1 MNRNNQITEIVHTEG
16 PFNGDTYVSV
26 KTVSELY
33 DIKPDTLRKWVQKRL
48 LPSYNIRG
56 LVRIK
61 LSDLGLM
68 IVRKPSKKEVV
79 KNLLR
84 IV

>member
-1 MNRNNQITEIVHTEG
+1 MNRNNHITEIVHTEG
-16 PFNGDTYVSV
+16 TFNGDTYVSV
-26 KTVSELY
+26 KTVAELY
-33 DIKPDTLRKWVQKRL
+33 DIKPDTLRKWLQKRL

-61 LSDLGLM
+61 LSDLELM

-79 KNLLR
+79 KNLLK